1 MEFWE
6 YPPITENFVALK
18 WSPAFLYVWEGLLID
33 VPPGSRQSY
42 SSKEVRLC
50 CCIVASVCLHAH
62 LEFQT
67 PIISGELE
75 TVESELWLQI
85 FSVLYLREHSMEW
98 LKSGLFILVI
108 KGNKEPSCQE
118 WHQFSYEQ
126 NAGMWT
132 CFRKGDHFQGLK
144 LGSWLMLGNELSETH
159 VLTKQEILLGKGT
172 QVESSRIVRGSTL
185 TETAHPGQA
194 P

>member
-1 MEFWE
+1 M
-6 YPPITENFVALK
+6 
-18 WSPAFLYVWEGLLID
+18 
-33 VPPGSRQSY
+33 
-42 SSKEVRLC
+42 
-50 CCIVASVCLHAH
+50 
-62 LEFQT
+62 
-67 PIISGELE
+67 
-75 TVESELWLQI
+75 
-85 FSVLYLREHSMEW
+85 
-98 LKSGLFILVI
+98 I

-172 QVESSRIVRGSTL
+172 RVETRR
-185 TETAHPGQA
+185 
-194 P
+194 